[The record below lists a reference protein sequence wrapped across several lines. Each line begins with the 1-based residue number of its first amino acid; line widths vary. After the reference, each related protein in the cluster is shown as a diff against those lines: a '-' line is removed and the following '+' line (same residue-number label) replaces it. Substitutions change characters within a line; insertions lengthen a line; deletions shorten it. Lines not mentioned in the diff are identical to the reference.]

1 MGDRFIYL
9 YTYTLLTLVFL
20 IGSSSWSAVA
30 LSPVAVAAAVAL
42 TSDVSDDVMLAS
54 THPHEDLPPQKY
66 ILARSETNG
75 VNSAGTKAKLSIY
88 LPGFERL

>member
-42 TSDVSDDVMLAS
+42 TAMSDDAGLEI
-54 THPHEDLPPQKY
+54 PREDFR
-66 ILARSETNG
+66 LARG
-75 VNSAGTKAKLSIY
+75 LAPPKVYIG
-88 LPGFERL
+88 P